1 MRLTH
6 PLARGFAAALCL
18 AVALAA
24 GAADQP
30 SIPVGSVP
38 EDRLGKDLNG
48 NQVHVSDEHGKVVI
62 VSFWASWC
70 GPCKR
75 ELPVLA
81 SVVKKVG
88 TDQLRVFAINYQDQE
103 KPFRY
108 VVDVLK
114 DYPITFLRDADGKA
128 ARKYN
133 VKGIPRLIMIG
144 RDGKVAADFTGY
156 GESEIPELIEKLNA
170 LLRQQT

>member
-1 MRLTH
+1 MMHAPKVL
-6 PLARGFAAALCL
+6 RGCVAAISLML
-18 AVALAA
+18 VLAA
-24 GAADQP
+24 SAGERP
-30 SIPVGSVP
+30 SLPVGSVP
-38 EDRLGKDLNG
+38 EDKLGKDIDGHLI
-48 NQVHVSDEHGKVVI
+48 HVSDEHGKVVI

-88 TDQLRVFAINYQDQE
+88 PEHLRVFAVNYHDEE
-103 KPFRY
+103 KPFRF

-114 DYPITFLRDADGKA
+114 DYPITILRDADGKA
-128 ARKYN
+128 ARKYG
-133 VKGIPRLIMIG
+133 VQGIPRLIMIG

-156 GESEIPELIEKLNA
+156 AESEIPELIEKLNA
-170 LLRQQT
+170 LLQQPG